1 MKIWEEQV
9 KNTVYHELGH
19 WIASKQLGYQCQGIK
34 LVLGDDGNRYYLTEA
49 NVHTLYHPSLR
60 TFDDIL
66 KYLSERAV
74 IGLSGVSC
82 QSILLDV
89 DMGKAIKEY
98 GSGDFEK
105 AQELS
110 LIYRGV
116 QYPEDQSEETEN
128 KQRGEFMMN
137 AFIKSREIIINN
149 KHRII
154 SMSESII
161 SMIAIDKITYEI
173 NVTQLNELYSRVN

>member
-34 LVLGDDGNRYYLTEA
+34 LVLGNDGNRCYLTEA
-49 NVHTLYHPSLR
+49 HAHTLYHPSLR
-60 TFDDIL
+60 TFDDIH

-89 DMGKAIKEY
+89 DIEKAIKEY
-98 GSGDFEK
+98 GSGDLEK
-105 AQELS
+105 AMELS
-110 LIYRGV
+110 LIYRGMK
-116 QYPEDQSEETEN
+116 YPEDQSEVTEKIQRNEFIMDAFAKSRNIIIYN
-128 KQRGEFMMN
+128 KQ
-137 AFIKSREIIINN
+137 
-149 KHRII
+149 RII
-154 SMSESII
+154 SMSDDII
-161 SMIAIDKITYEI
+161 SMISTGDITYMFDI
-173 NVTQLNELYSRVN
+173 TQLNQLYSRAR

>member
-9 KNTVYHELGH
+9 KNAVYHELGH

-34 LVLGDDGNRYYLTEA
+34 LVLGSDGNRYYITDA

-66 KYLSERAV
+66 KYLTERAV
-74 IGLSGVSC
+74 IGVSGVNC

-89 DMGKAIKEY
+89 NMSKAIKEY
-98 GSGDFEK
+98 GSGDYEK
-105 AQELS
+105 AMELS

-116 QYPEDQSEETEN
+116 KYPEDQSEETEN
-128 KQRGEFMMN
+128 EQRREFMMD
-137 AFIKSREIIINN
+137 AFIKSKE
-149 KHRII
+149 
-154 SMSESII
+154 
-161 SMIAIDKITYEI
+161 
-173 NVTQLNELYSRVN
+173 